1 MKKSIFIT
9 LLLIVNIN
17 VAQNTLLNGD
27 FWKKNPS
34 VASVKT
40 EIANGNNPSEANRNN
55 FDVVTLAIN
64 NNAPL
69 ETILFLLKQD
79 GNSVDKLTHDGRIY
93 LHWAAYKGN
102 VELVKHL
109 IEQKSDINRTD
120 DKGAIPI
127 AFAASSGMANPK
139 VYELFFNA
147 GNNPK
152 QKFKNGTNLLLLSIA
167 NDNELKLADYLVS
180 KGLSYN
186 DRDDLGNT
194 VFNYA
199 ARNGDVKL
207 LQTLHKKGIKYDG
220 RALVIASQGSR
231 NQSTTL
237 EGYKYLVEELKINAN
252 SVGDNGENVLHN
264 LVRKPNQ
271 DEIIAYFI
279 TKGADVNLQDK
290 EGKSVLMNATRGNVA
305 VVKTFLPKIK
315 DINVTNKK
323 GQSALTFAIE
333 DGSPE
338 MVDFLLTNGAKT
350 SVLDNKGNNL
360 AYYLI
365 ESYRAGSNKFEDF
378 DKKAALLKKA
388 NFDLNTPQ
396 KDGNTLYHLAVS
408 KNDLNLLLKIEKMG
422 ISVNAINNQ
431 GMTVLHKAALIA
443 KDDTILK
450 YLIEK
455 GAKKD
460 SKTEFDETAYDL
472 AKENEFLIEN
482 NIAIDFLK

>member
-152 QKFKNGTNLLLLSIA
+152 QKFKNGTNLLL
-167 NDNELKLADYLVS
+167 YQ
-180 KGLSYN
+180 
-186 DRDDLGNT
+186 
-194 VFNYA
+194 
-199 ARNGDVKL
+199 L
-207 LQTLHKKGIKYDG
+207 LM
-220 RALVIASQGSR
+220 
-231 NQSTTL
+231 TT
-237 EGYKYLVEELKINAN
+237 N
-252 SVGDNGENVLHN
+252 
-264 LVRKPNQ
+264 
-271 DEIIAYFI
+271 
-279 TKGADVNLQDK
+279 
-290 EGKSVLMNATRGNVA
+290 
-305 VVKTFLPKIK
+305 
-315 DINVTNKK
+315 
-323 GQSALTFAIE
+323 
-333 DGSPE
+333 
-338 MVDFLLTNGAKT
+338 
-350 SVLDNKGNNL
+350 
-360 AYYLI
+360 
-365 ESYRAGSNKFEDF
+365 
-378 DKKAALLKKA
+378 
-388 NFDLNTPQ
+388 
-396 KDGNTLYHLAVS
+396 
-408 KNDLNLLLKIEKMG
+408 
-422 ISVNAINNQ
+422 
-431 GMTVLHKAALIA
+431 
-443 KDDTILK
+443 
-450 YLIEK
+450 
-455 GAKKD
+455 
-460 SKTEFDETAYDL
+460 
-472 AKENEFLIEN
+472 
-482 NIAIDFLK
+482 